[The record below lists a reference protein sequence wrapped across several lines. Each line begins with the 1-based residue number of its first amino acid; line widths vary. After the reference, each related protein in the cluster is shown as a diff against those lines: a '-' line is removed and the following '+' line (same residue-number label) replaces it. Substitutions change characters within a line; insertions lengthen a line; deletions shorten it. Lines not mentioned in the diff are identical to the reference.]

1 MKCRLC
7 DHEAIPGK
15 VYCRRHIQSF
25 IRFIFRNW
33 TRRLYLELVA
43 YVATG
48 SFFSN
53 KKSKKPLEPISI
65 DEIISEAARSLLEY
79 TDRHDIRYD
88 DKFALFI
95 NIARSSKYSDK
106 VLKECY
112 YKVLGYTTTITFK
125 ND

>member
-1 MKCRLC
+1 MTTKLYQVKYIAAGISKALSGLFLGIGC
-7 DHEAIPGK
+7 
-15 VYCRRHIQSF
+15 F
-25 IRFIFRNW
+25 
-33 TRRLYLELVA
+33 RRLYLELVA

-95 NIARSSKYSDK
+95 NIARSGKYSDK

>member
-1 MKCRLC
+1 MDVLDRK
-7 DHEAIPGK
+7 G
-15 VYCRRHIQSF
+15 
-25 IRFIFRNW
+25 
-33 TRRLYLELVA
+33 LELVA